1 MLEGE
6 DKEGFRWE
14 ELTKPFDNILFTT
27 CNSNEFSH
35 LEIGKLSVDGYNQK
49 FIEYFKYCPN
59 DIPIESKKIQRYK
72 LGLSFDIYKQI
83 KSDNDKYATLDQLY
97 KRVARIE
104 NVIRK

>member
-35 LEIGKLSVDGYNQK
+35 LEIGKLSVDGYN
-49 FIEYFKYCPN
+49 
-59 DIPIESKKIQRYK
+59 
-72 LGLSFDIYKQI
+72 
-83 KSDNDKYATLDQLY
+83 
-97 KRVARIE
+97 
-104 NVIRK
+104 